1 MKRLK
6 KLLFW
11 SHLVLGLAGGLVIAV
26 LALTGAALAFEPQ
39 IRDVTERHLR
49 LAPPPVAGVVRLT
62 PSALI
67 TRAEE
72 SAAGK
77 KATSVVLES
86 ATDSPAVV
94 QLGRGHTVY
103 LNAHSGAILGQITSR
118 GFFGLMLDVHRRLAS
133 GPVGE
138 SIVGAANV
146 SFSLLCLT
154 GFYLWWPRT
163 VRALRTVAWLRFSL
177 RGKALHWNLHNA
189 VGVWALLV
197 LLAVSLTGLV
207 FSYTWAGDLIYTL
220 TGTTKPVR
228 EASSVTR
235 PAGTPPMSL
244 DTAWQMAESQSP
256 GWQRISHVV
265 PTSPKT
271 PAADTAAPW
280 VFSILEADAPHRT
293 ARARLVID
301 PYSAQ
306 VVAWEPFASWNLGR
320 QIRSFVLPIHMGYV
334 FGLPGQIVVFAA
346 CLGAFVLVVTG
357 FTLSWKRLMAWRT
370 HRRAALAYRPIP
382 VGLPLPVAAATVA
395 QLPARVAASAQA
407 VGSENH
413 THAGERHGREPLCAP
428 ILFRATPVQSTPCSP
443 SCPP

>member
-11 SHLVLGLAGGLVIAV
+11 SHLILGLAGGLVIAV
-26 LALTGAALAFEPQ
+26 LAFTGAALAFEPQ

-49 LAPPPVAGVVRLT
+49 FVPVPTAGALRLP

-67 TRAEE
+67 GRAEQ

-77 KATSVVLES
+77 KSTSITLES
-86 ATDSPAVV
+86 APNSPAVV

-103 LNAHSGAILGQITSR
+103 LDAYSGAVLGQIASR
-118 GFFGLMLDVHRRLAS
+118 GFFGRMLDVHRRLAS

-138 SIVGAANV
+138 VIVGAANL

-154 GFYLWWPRT
+154 GLYLWWPRT
-163 VRALRTVAWLRFSL
+163 VRALRTVAWPRFSF
-177 RGKALHWNLHNA
+177 RGEALHWNLHN
-189 VGVWALLV
+189 VIGVWALPVLV
-197 LLAVSLTGLV
+197 AVSLTGLV

-228 EASSVTR
+228 ETAGVAR
-235 PAGTPPMSL
+235 PAGVQPMSL
-244 DTAWQMAESQSP
+244 DTAWQMAEGQAH
-256 GWQRISHVV
+256 GWHRISHVV
-265 PTSPKT
+265 PPEPKA
-271 PAADTAAPW
+271 PSADTAAPW

-301 PYSAQ
+301 PYAAQ
-306 VVAWEPFASWNLGR
+306 VVSWEPFASWNLGR
-320 QIRSFVLPIHMGYV
+320 QIRSFVLPVHMGYV
-334 FGLPGQIVVFAA
+334 FGLPGQIVVFVA
-346 CLGAFVLVVTG
+346 CLGALVLVATG

-370 HRRAALAYRPIP
+370 CRGSVLAHRPVP
-382 VGLPLPVAAATVA
+382 VGIPLPVAPATAA
-395 QLPARVAASAQA
+395 QLPVRVAASAQA

-413 THAGERHGREPLCAP
+413 THAGERHGREPLRATP
-428 ILFRATPVQSTPCSP
+428 LVRATPVRSTPASP